1 MYPDYL
7 EMHRHLIE
15 SEKNKGI
22 QARINYK
29 AKRTKSKRKKRR

>member
-7 EMHRHLIE
+7 EMSRQVIE
-15 SEKNKGI
+15 FEKNKGI

>member
-7 EMHRHLIE
+7 EMSRQLIE
-15 SEKNKGI
+15 MEKNKGI

-29 AKRTKSKRKKRR
+29 AKRTKPKKKKKR

>member
-7 EMHRHLIE
+7 KMHRQLIE

-29 AKRTKSKRKKRR
+29 AHKTKPNRKKRR